1 MEKLLYRVE
10 EAAGILGLSR
20 AKVYQYIAQGE
31 LRILKYGCATR
42 IHADDIQAFA
52 RRDTVDQQT
61 AAREEVLA

>member
-20 AKVYQYIAQGE
+20 AKVYQYIAKGE
-31 LRILKYGCATR
+31 LRIRKYGGATR

-61 AAREEVLA
+61 AAREVVLA